1 MYHHNHHIHICYIY
15 NYKYYHIMHL
25 MDDDLNIGL
34 LIILTYEALGV
45 VKFENGFNYGQS
57 R

>member
-1 MYHHNHHIHICYIY
+1 
-15 NYKYYHIMHL
+15 MHL